1 MKQGYKD
8 DDLPTNIPIPVKQKE
23 IKQDNTTVKR
33 KENITVRGYIKDTY

>member
-23 IKQDNTTVKR
+23 IKQDNTKLMR
-33 KENITVRGYIKDTY
+33 KENITVSGYIKDIY